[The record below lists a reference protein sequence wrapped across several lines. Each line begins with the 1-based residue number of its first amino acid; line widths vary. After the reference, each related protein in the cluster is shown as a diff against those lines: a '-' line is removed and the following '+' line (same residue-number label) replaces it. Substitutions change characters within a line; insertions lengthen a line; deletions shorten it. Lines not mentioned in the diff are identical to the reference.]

1 MSEEQNTDFEIHIH
15 KSTTEGEYPVTV
27 YVAGQDRRAEGVFRS
42 PFQQAEVNRA
52 LSWMEQGLFDE
63 EFVRQFG
70 SHLFQ
75 ALFQEQVKEVYVGA
89 RQGAPAT
96 LRLRL
101 IVDEPEIA
109 RIPWELL
116 YDPERSVF
124 LALEFPLVRGAS
136 LIEPAR
142 PMDALYVILDG
153 AVEISRN
160 GERLHVARQSEIL
173 GAWALFDEAPMPVS
187 AKTLEDTRLLR
198 IRRDDFYDLLSDNVE
213 IMAAI
218 FSTLVKRFRKLVE
231 P

>member
-1 MSEEQNTDFEIHIH
+1 MPELNIVEKVI
-15 KSTTEGEYPVTV
+15 
-27 YVAGQDRRAEGVFRS
+27 ALEGVELLSNLTPEQLLRIAS
-42 PFQQAEVNRA
+42 IAQEVN
-52 LSWMEQGLFDE
+52 F
-63 EFVRQFG
+63 
-70 SHLFQ
+70 
-75 ALFQEQVKEVYVGA
+75 
-89 RQGAPAT
+89 P
-96 LRLRL
+96 
-101 IVDEPEIA
+101 PEK
-109 RIPWELL
+109 P
-116 YDPERSVF
+116 V
-124 LALEFPLVRGAS
+124 
-136 LIEPAR
+136 IEPAR